1 MRGVEGP
8 MGLTGPSGPEGEIGP
23 EGPKGEQGE
32 QGEPVQI
39 FFFFTYIE
47 TRGTKCCSLVT
58 LRQWNNFVIKHTF
71 QGINLNSKFN

>member
-32 QGEPVQI
+32 QGEPVRKYI
-39 FFFFTYIE
+39 CFCSSKLKLNTY
-47 TRGTKCCSLVT
+47 KKLLHNNSSLEE
-58 LRQWNNFVIKHTF
+58 LF
-71 QGINLNSKFN
+71 SD